1 MGAFVDFLQ
10 RTFDPVGAEQ
20 KFNSAQASIDRQFN
34 AEQAQIQRDFEE
46 RMSNTAYQRSV
57 ADIKAAGLNPYL
69 ALSNSASTPSGS
81 AATAGAGA
89 RSSGNNNGLISLV
102 NSAFNYFAKE
112 RGENKRMALSAVQ
125 AIAGISGGMPPIG
138 FG

>member
-1 MGAFVDFLQ
+1 MGAFLGWLE
-10 RTFDPVGAEQ
+10 RTFDPLGSEQ

-34 AEQAQIQRDFEE
+34 AEQAQIQRDFQE

-57 ADIKAAGLNPYL
+57 ADLKAAGLNPYL

-81 AATAGAGA
+81 TATAGAGA
-89 RSSGNNNGLISLV
+89 RSSGNNNGVISLM
-102 NSAFNYFAKE
+102 NSAFNYFANE
-112 RGENKRMALSAVQ
+112 RGNNKRLALGAIQ
-125 AIAGISGGMPPIG
+125 AFAGMFSGTGPIG